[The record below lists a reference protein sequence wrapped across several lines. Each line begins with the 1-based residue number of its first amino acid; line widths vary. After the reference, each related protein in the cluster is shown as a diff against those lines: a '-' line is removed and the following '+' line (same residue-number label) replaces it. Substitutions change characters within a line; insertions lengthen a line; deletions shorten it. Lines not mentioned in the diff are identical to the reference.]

1 MESYRIL
8 SHKPTRSAQNVQTEW
23 RIRDQIRWK
32 EQIETAVI
40 TRKTTRKWFGQKFHV
55 KSWFWKCLILYPQS
69 VWEEKSK
76 EVNQLNPYNIKN
88 REFARFF
95 FRGATQVDP
104 DSSSRIVIP
113 KSLLE
118 HAGISQDIILL
129 AYHNQV
135 EIWSK
140 DAYLKMI
147 QEEPADF
154 AKLAEEVFRHKD
166 VWNRI

>member
-1 MESYRIL
+1 MYKLSGEYEIKLDEKSRFRLPSSLVKQLESGL
-8 SHKPTRSAQNVQTEW
+8 
-23 RIRDQIRWK
+23 D
-32 EQIETAVI
+32 
-40 TRKTTRKWFGQKFHV
+40 
-55 KSWFWKCLILYPQS
+55 KSFMLNRGFEKCLILYPQS

-118 HAGISQDIILL
+118 HAGITQDIILL

-166 VWNRI
+166 V

>member
-1 MESYRIL
+1 MYKLSGEYEIKLDEKSRLRLPSSLVKQLESGL
-8 SHKPTRSAQNVQTEW
+8 
-23 RIRDQIRWK
+23 D
-32 EQIETAVI
+32 
-40 TRKTTRKWFGQKFHV
+40 
-55 KSWFWKCLILYPQS
+55 KSFMLNRGFEKCLILYPQS

-118 HAGISQDIILL
+118 HAGITQDIILL

-147 QEEPADF
+147 QEEPVDF

-166 VWNRI
+166 V